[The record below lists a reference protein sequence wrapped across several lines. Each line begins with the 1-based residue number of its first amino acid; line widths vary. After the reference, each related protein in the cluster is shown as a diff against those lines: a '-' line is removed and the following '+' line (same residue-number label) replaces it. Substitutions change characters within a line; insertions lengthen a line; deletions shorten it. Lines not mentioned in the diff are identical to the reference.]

1 MAKIFTD
8 RDADLTLLKDKT
20 IAIIGYGSQGR
31 AWAYNMRDSGLNV
44 IVGLRRDGKSWSEA
58 SREGF
63 EVYEIDEAS
72 KKADVIVMLIPDMV
86 QPKVWK
92 EKIEKNLKPGQVIC
106 FAHGFTIH
114 YGLIRPPE
122 FVDVVLVAPKGPGSA
137 VRELYLKG
145 FGVPA
150 LVAVH
155 QDYSKK
161 ALDYALAIAK
171 ANGFTRAG
179 VILSSFKEETE
190 TDLIG
195 EQCVL
200 VGGVMELIK
209 KAFEVLIEL
218 GYQPEVCYFEVLH
231 ELKLIVDLIWRG
243 GLTGMLQIVSETA
256 KYGGLTVGPKVIDE
270 HVRENIRKAA
280 QRVINGEFAKEWL
293 QEYENGCPT
302 LRKLLDELSNH
313 MIEQVGRKIRQMIFR
328 EEFEK

>member
-8 RDADLTLLKDKT
+8 RDVDLSVLKDKT

-44 IVGLRRDGKSWSEA
+44 IVGLRRGGNSWDEA

-63 EVYEIDEAS
+63 EVYEIDKAS
-72 KKADVIVMLIPDMV
+72 KKADVIIMLIPDMV
-86 QPKVWK
+86 QPKIWK
-92 EKIEKNLKPGQVIC
+92 EKIADNLRPGQAVC

-114 YGLIRPPE
+114 YGLIKPPE
-122 FVDVVLVAPKGPGSA
+122 FVDVILVAPKGPGSA
-137 VRELYLKG
+137 VREMYLKG
-145 FGVPA
+145 YGVPA

-155 QDYSKK
+155 QDYTGK
-161 ALDYALAIAK
+161 ALERALAIAK

-179 VILSSFKEETE
+179 AILSSFKEETE

-231 ELKLIVDLIWRG
+231 ELKMIVDLIWSG
-243 GLTGMLQIVSETA
+243 GLTKMLEVVSETA

-280 QRVINGEFAKEWL
+280 QRVISGEFAIEWIE
-293 QEYENGCPT
+293 EYEKGCPN
-302 LRKLLDELSNH
+302 LKKL
-313 MIEQVGRKIRQMIFR
+313 IEDVKQHKIEEIGRKMRELIFR
-328 EEFEK
+328 RTGT

>member
-8 RDADLTLLKDKT
+8 SDADLSLLKDKT
-20 IAIIGYGSQGR
+20 IAVIGYGSQGR
-31 AWAYNMRDSGLNV
+31 AWAYNMRDSGLKV
-44 IVGLRRDGKSWSEA
+44 IVGLRKGGKSW
-58 SREGF
+58 
-63 EVYEIDEAS
+63 DEAS
-72 KKADVIVMLIPDMV
+72 KEGFDVQEIPEAVKRADVIVMLIPDMV

-92 EKIEKNLKPGQVIC
+92 EHIGPNLRQGQVIC
-106 FAHGFTIH
+106 FAHGFAIH
-114 YGLIRPPE
+114 FGLIRPPE
-122 FVDVVLVAPKGPGSA
+122 YVDIVLVAPKGPGSA

-150 LVAVH
+150 LVAVQ
-155 QDYSKK
+155 QDYSKR
-161 ALDYALAIAK
+161 ALEYALAIAK

-209 KAFEVLIEL
+209 KAFEVLTGL

-231 ELKLIVDLIWRG
+231 ELKMIVDLIWRG
-243 GLTGMLQIVSETA
+243 GLTGMLEIVSETA

-280 QRVINGEFAKEWL
+280 QRVISGEFAKEWVE
-293 QEYENGCPT
+293 EYEKGCPT
-302 LRKLLDELSNH
+302 LKKLLEEIRRH
-313 MIEQVGRKIRQMIFR
+313 PIEEVGRKMRELIFKGG
-328 EEFEK
+328 FQ

>member
-8 RDADLTLLKDKT
+8 SDADLSILKDKV
-20 IAIIGYGSQGR
+20 IAVIGYGSQGR
-31 AWAYNMRDSGLNV
+31 AWAYNMRDSGLKV
-44 IVGLRRDGKSWSEA
+44 IVGLRKGGKSWEEA
-58 SREGF
+58 TREGF
-63 EVYEIDEAS
+63 EVVEIPEAA
-72 KKADVIVMLIPDMV
+72 KKADIIVMLIPDMV
-86 QPKVWK
+86 QPKVWRDQ
-92 EKIEKNLKPGQVIC
+92 IGPNLRPGQVIC

-114 YGLIRPPE
+114 FGLIKPPE
-122 FVDVVLVAPKGPGSA
+122 YVDVVLVAPKGPGSA

-150 LVAVH
+150 LVAVQ

-179 VILSSFKEETE
+179 AILSSFKEETE

-209 KAFEVLIEL
+209 KAFEVLTEL

-231 ELKLIVDLIWRG
+231 ELKMIVDLIWRG
-243 GLTGMLQIVSETA
+243 GLTGMLEIVSETA
-256 KYGGLTVGPKVIDE
+256 KYGGLTVGPRVIDE

-280 QRVINGEFAKEWL
+280 QRVISGEFAKEWVE
-293 QEYENGCPT
+293 EYEKGCPT
-302 LRKLLDELSNH
+302 LKKLLEEIRRH
-313 MIEQVGRKIRQMIFR
+313 PIEEIGRKMRELIFR
-328 EEFEK
+328 EGVQ

>member
-1 MAKIFTD
+1 
-8 RDADLTLLKDKT
+8 
-20 IAIIGYGSQGR
+20 
-31 AWAYNMRDSGLNV
+31 
-44 IVGLRRDGKSWSEA
+44 
-58 SREGF
+58 
-63 EVYEIDEAS
+63 
-72 KKADVIVMLIPDMV
+72 
-86 QPKVWK
+86 
-92 EKIEKNLKPGQVIC
+92 
-106 FAHGFTIH
+106 
-114 YGLIRPPE
+114 
-122 FVDVVLVAPKGPGSA
+122 
-137 VRELYLKG
+137 LKG

-302 LRKLLDELSNH
+302 LRKLLDELNNH

>member
-1 MAKIFTD
+1 MCAKIF
-8 RDADLTLLKDKT
+8 RDQDANLEIIKDKT
-20 IAIIGYGSQGR
+20 IAVIGYGSQGR
-31 AWAYNMRDSGLNV
+31 AWAYNMRDSGLRV
-44 IVGLRRDGKSWSEA
+44 IVGLRREGKSWDVAKS
-58 SREGF
+58 EGF
-63 EVYEIDEAS
+63 EVYEIDEATRR
-72 KKADVIVMLIPDMV
+72 ADIIIMMIPDMV

-92 EKIEKNLKPGQVIC
+92 EKIEPNLRPGQVIC
-106 FAHGFTIH
+106 FAHGFCIH
-114 YGLIRPPE
+114 FGLIRPPN
-122 FVDVVLVAPKGPGSA
+122 FVDVILVAPKGPGSA
-137 VRELYLKG
+137 VREMYLKG

-155 QDYSKK
+155 QDASGK

-209 KAFEVLIEL
+209 KAFEVLTEL

-256 KYGGLTVGPKVIDE
+256 KYGGLTVGPKVIDD
-270 HVRENIRKAA
+270 HVKENIRKAA
-280 QRVINGEFAKEWL
+280 QRVISGEFAKEWVE
-293 QEYENGCPT
+293 EYERGCPT
-302 LRKLLDELSNH
+302 LKKLLEEISKH
-313 MIEQVGRKIRQMIFR
+313 PIEEVGRRMRELIFR
-328 EEFEK
+328 EGAE